1 MADEFVLPKDIG
13 IIDCSD
19 LQPWDRK
26 SLRYDYILKAT
37 TGDSDYPVVPDEV
50 GICTS
55 LWVHGNAQIDNIQI
69 NQTITGNPISYLGD
83 VTAGDINSTDINAN
97 GTVTADYFVGNG
109 SGLFNISQSSVF
121 GLGGIN
127 TAGLSTF
134 TNLLVTNDLTV
145 NRNGNFTG
153 IVTAGS
159 FVSSGTTAV
168 YAGINT
174 STVDSNTTAF
184 HYITFDTTNSGIN
197 ISNFTSGK
205 KFEIVCR
212 NSSVGAANL
221 VIKTSTT
228 SSGFSTVPRIVHSAG
243 NITNG
248 TISVASGAGLL
259 ISVFNMGGTIVGSY

>member
-13 IIDCSD
+13 TIDCSD
-19 LQPWDRK
+19 IQPWDRK

-37 TGDSDYPVVPDEV
+37 TGDEDYPIVPEEV
-50 GICTS
+50 GICTN

-83 VTAGDINSTDINAN
+83 VTAGDINSTDINVN
-97 GTVTADYFVGNG
+97 GTVTADYFVGDG
-109 SGLFNISQSSVF
+109 SGLFNIAQSSVF
-121 GLGGIN
+121 GLAGIN
-127 TAGLSTF
+127 TAGTSMF
-134 TNLLVTNDLTV
+134 NNLFVSN
-145 NRNGNFTG
+145 

-168 YAGINT
+168 YAGINI

-184 HYITFDTTNSGIN
+184 HYVTFDTNNSGVN

-221 VIKTSTT
+221 IIKTSTT
-228 SSGFSTVPRIVHSAG
+228 SSGHVAVPRIVFSTG
-243 NITNG
+243 SVTNG